1 MIKKEIMSN
10 ERREASL
17 SVPDLTDPRNGVHAI
32 NIIVEKIQKVLE
44 KTYPETNVKELRS
57 NPVVTVEENFDA
69 LLFPYDNPGR
79 SSRYTRY
86 VTEDKVLRTHTSA
99 AIPQWLK
106 QVAQKGTQDI
116 LVTLP
121 GICYR
126 RDIVDRTHCPEPHQL
141 DVWRIKRSQPQFN
154 RSDLIHLIETILNAV
169 VPGYEYRANEVTH
182 PYTING
188 LEVEILVNNEW
199 LEVLECGEANP
210 TVLENAGLDT
220 REYSG
225 LALGMGLDRL
235 AMIIKSIDDIRI
247 LRSKDPRIARQMT
260 NLEKYKP
267 VSNQPPTK
275 RVLSY
280 STSKDKS
287 EEDVCEEIKD
297 ELGHE
302 AHYLEE
308 VEYSE
313 VPYEDLP
320 EKAKENL
327 GIHPH
332 QKNAIVKLIF
342 RSPEGTLEREMVN
355 KWMQRLYPR
364 LNEGDKGYM

>member
-1 MIKKEIMSN
+1 MKKEVMSN

-17 SVPDLTDPRNGVHAI
+17 SVPDLTDPKNGVHVI
-32 NIIVEKIQKVLE
+32 NIIVERVQKALE
-44 KTYPETNVKELRS
+44 KAYPETNVQELRTS
-57 NPVVTVEENFDA
+57 PIVTVEENFDA
-69 LLFPYDNPGR
+69 LLFPQDNSGR

-86 VTEDKVLRTHTSA
+86 VTEDTVLRTHTSA
-99 AIPQWLK
+99 AIPRWLERIT
-106 QVAQKGTQDI
+106 QEGAQDT

-141 DVWRIKRSQPQFN
+141 DVWRIKRGNPQFN
-154 RSDLIHLIETILNAV
+154 RPDLIDMIETILNAV

-188 LEVEILVNNEW
+188 LEVEILVNDEW

-210 TVLENAGLDT
+210 TVLASAGLDT
-220 REYSG
+220 EECSG

-235 AMIIKSIDDIRI
+235 AMVIKGIGDIRI
-247 LRSKDPRIARQMT
+247 LRSEDPRIVRQMT
-260 NLEKYKP
+260 NLEKYEP
-267 VSNQPPTK
+267 VSNQPPAK

-280 STSKDKS
+280 STSKDKT
-287 EEDVCEEIKD
+287 EEDVCEEIRD

-313 VPYEDLP
+313 IPYEDLP

-327 GIHPH
+327 GIRPH
-332 QKNAIVKLIF
+332 QKNVVVKLIF

-355 KWMQRLYPR
+355 EWMQRLYPR